1 MAVTKIRKV
10 SSTTLLVLLAL
21 SVLIFVL
28 FFAGGSELDA
38 KGNKDYAFTGIL
50 LYWTYFLFIVT
61 VLATLFF
68 AGRSHRLTNK
78 TKDVVARKS
87 NLISVVVLVVSLLLG
102 YAIGSGEAI
111 KGLNEASQ
119 AYNTSGWLKVTD
131 MWLYSTY
138 VLFVVTLGAVIWGG
152 VSKRVLGK

>member
-68 AGRSHRLTNK
+68 AGRSIATNK
-78 TKDVVARKS
+78 TKDAVA
-87 NLISVVVLVVSLLLG
+87 
-102 YAIGSGEAI
+102 
-111 KGLNEASQ
+111 LNEFDRLSKI
-119 AYNTSGWLKVTD
+119 NGDILRHMIVKVD
-131 MWLYSTY
+131 
-138 VLFVVTLGAVIWGG
+138 A
-152 VSKRVLGK
+152 

>member
-68 AGRSHRLTNK
+68 AGRSIATNK

-87 NLISVVVLVVSLLLG
+87 NLISVVVLVVSLILG

-138 VLFVVTLGAVIWGG
+138 VLFVVTLGAVVWGG

>member
-50 LYWTYFLFIVT
+50 LYWTYFLFLVTIV
-61 VLATLFF
+61 ATIYF
-68 AGRSHRLTNK
+68 ALRNIVSAFQTNSRRAMLSIGSL
-78 TKDVVARKS
+78 VAF
-87 NLISVVVLVVSLLLG
+87 VVLLG
-102 YAIGSGEAI
+102 ITYAIGDGEPI

-119 AYNTSGWLKVTD
+119 SYNTSGWLKVTD
-131 MWLYSTY
+131 MWLYSIY

-152 VSKRVLGK
+152 VSKRLLSK

>member
-68 AGRSHRLTNK
+68 AGRSIATNK
-78 TKDVVARKS
+78 TKDAVARKPTLS
-87 NLISVVVLVVSLLLG
+87 PSSSSSSHSSSAMLSVAVRLSRVLTS
-102 YAIGSGEAI
+102 
-111 KGLNEASQ
+111 SQ
-119 AYNTSGWLKVTD
+119 TYNTSGWLKVTD

>member
-68 AGRSHRLTNK
+68 AGRSIATNK

-87 NLISVVVLVVSLLLG
+87 NLISVVVLVVSLILDLLLMPG
-102 YAIGSGEAI
+102 VFLFRAIM
-111 KGLNEASQ
+111 LF
-119 AYNTSGWLKVTD
+119 
-131 MWLYSTY
+131 
-138 VLFVVTLGAVIWGG
+138 VLFVTDYNRYFPRNLLDTPPQTTAPRVTT
-152 VSKRVLGK
+152 KRT

>member
-38 KGNKDYAFTGIL
+38 KGNKDYTFTGTL
-50 LYWTYFLFIVT
+50 LYWTYFLFIAT
-61 VLATLFF
+61 VVATIFF
-68 AGRSHRLTNK
+68 AGRSIATNK
-78 TKDVVARKS
+78 TKDAVARKS
-87 NLISVVVLVVSLLLG
+87 NLISTVVLVVSLVLG
-102 YAIGSGEAI
+102 YLIGSGEAI

-138 VLFVVTLGAVIWGG
+138 VLFILTVGAAIWGG
-152 VSKRVLGK
+152 ISKALKR

>member
-68 AGRSHRLTNK
+68 AGRSIATNK
-78 TKDVVARKS
+78 TC
-87 NLISVVVLVVSLLLG
+87 
-102 YAIGSGEAI
+102 
-111 KGLNEASQ
+111 
-119 AYNTSGWLKVTD
+119 
-131 MWLYSTY
+131 ST
-138 VLFVVTLGAVIWGG
+138 
-152 VSKRVLGK
+152 

>member
-50 LYWTYFLFIVT
+50 LYWTYFLFLVTIV
-61 VLATLFF
+61 ATIYF
-68 AGRSHRLTNK
+68 ALRNIVSAFQTNSRRAMLSIGSL
-78 TKDVVARKS
+78 VAF
-87 NLISVVVLVVSLLLG
+87 VVLLG
-102 YAIGSGEAI
+102 ITYAIGDGEPI

-119 AYNTSGWLKVTD
+119 AYNTAGWLKVTD

-138 VLFVVTLGAVIWGG
+138 VLFVVTLGAVVWGG
-152 VSKRVLGK
+152 VSNRLLGK

>member
-28 FFAGGSELDA
+28 FFAG
-38 KGNKDYAFTGIL
+38 
-50 LYWTYFLFIVT
+50 
-61 VLATLFF
+61 
-68 AGRSHRLTNK
+68 RSIATNK

-87 NLISVVVLVVSLLLG
+87 NLISVVVLVVSLILG

-119 AYNTSGWLKVTD
+119 TYNTSGWLKVTD

-138 VLFVVTLGAVIWGG
+138 VLFVVTLGAVVWGG
-152 VSKRVLGK
+152 VSKRFLGK

>member
-1 MAVTKIRKV
+1 MRLRV
-10 SSTTLLVLLAL
+10 S
-21 SVLIFVL
+21 
-28 FFAGGSELDA
+28 
-38 KGNKDYAFTGIL
+38 L

-68 AGRSHRLTNK
+68 AGRSIATNK
-78 TKDVVARKS
+78 TKDAVARKS
-87 NLISVVVLVVSLLLG
+87 NLISVVVLVVSLILG

-119 AYNTSGWLKVTD
+119 TYNTSGWLKVTD

>member
-50 LYWTYFLFIVT
+50 LYWTYFLSI
-61 VLATLFF
+61 A
-68 AGRSHRLTNK
+68 TNK
-78 TKDVVARKS
+78 TKDAVGRKS
-87 NLISVVVLVVSLLLG
+87 NLISTVVLVVSLLAG
-102 YAIGSGEAI
+102 YFIGSGEAI

-119 AYNTSGWLKVTD
+119 AYNTAGWLKVTD

-138 VLFVVTLGAVIWGG
+138 VLFVVTLGAVVWGG
-152 VSKRVLGK
+152 VSNRLLGK

>member
-38 KGNKDYAFTGIL
+38 KGNKDYTFTGIL
-50 LYWTYFLFIVT
+50 LYWTYFLSIATIV
-61 VLATLFF
+61 ATIFF
-68 AGRSHRLTNK
+68 AGRSIATNK
-78 TKDVVARKS
+78 TKDAVGRKS
-87 NLISVVVLVVSLLLG
+87 NLISTVVLVVSLLAG
-102 YAIGSGEAI
+102 YFIGSGEAI

-119 AYNTSGWLKVTD
+119 AYNTAGWLKVTD

-138 VLFVVTLGAVIWGG
+138 VLFVVTLGAVVWGG
-152 VSKRVLGK
+152 VSNRLLGK

>member
-68 AGRSHRLTNK
+68 AGRSIATNK
-78 TKDVVARKS
+78 TKDVVSEKKDSWHQR
-87 NLISVVVLVVSLLLG
+87 IVLGRYRFYVAYLLLDYNFNG
-102 YAIGSGEAI
+102 Y
-111 KGLNEASQ
+111 
-119 AYNTSGWLKVTD
+119 
-131 MWLYSTY
+131 
-138 VLFVVTLGAVIWGG
+138 
-152 VSKRVLGK
+152 

>member
-28 FFAGGSELDA
+28 FFAG
-38 KGNKDYAFTGIL
+38 
-50 LYWTYFLFIVT
+50 
-61 VLATLFF
+61 LATLFF
-68 AGRSHRLTNK
+68 AGRSIATNK

-138 VLFVVTLGAVIWGG
+138 VLFVVTLGAVVWGG
-152 VSKRVLGK
+152 VSKRFLGK